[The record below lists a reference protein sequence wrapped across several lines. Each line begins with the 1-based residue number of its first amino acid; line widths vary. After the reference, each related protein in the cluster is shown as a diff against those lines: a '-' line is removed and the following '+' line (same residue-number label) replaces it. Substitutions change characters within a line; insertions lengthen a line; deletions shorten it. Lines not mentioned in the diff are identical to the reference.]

1 MAETE
6 TNQEE
11 KVLTPEEIL
20 VEMEKNTVPK
30 SEYDELEQRFNKLF
44 QQRANGLVL
53 PEEDKP
59 ESEEELRAECVN
71 VVKDFKNHE
80 NHGTIA
86 HMKSMLAADDY
97 LTSHGHRSLFAPSEQ
112 EINSDTQAFVSD
124 LHDLISDAIEVGD
137 GDNDMA
143 ATYFAK
149 HLTGFAINN
158 KH

>member
-1 MAETE
+1 MAETDN
-6 TNQEE
+6 NQEE

-59 ESEEELRAECVN
+59 KSEEELKAEFVN

-86 HMKSMLAADDY
+86 HMKSILAADDY

-112 EINSDTQAFVSD
+112 EINADTQTFVSD
-124 LHDLISDAIEVGD
+124 LHDLISDSIEVGD

-149 HLTGFAINN
+149 HLTGFAIENR
-158 KH
+158 K

>member
-1 MAETE
+1 MAETDI
-6 TNQEE
+6 NQEE

-59 ESEEELRAECVN
+59 KSEEELKAEFVD

-86 HMKSMLAADDY
+86 HMKGVLAADDY

-124 LHDLISDAIEVGD
+124 LHDLISDSIEVGD

-149 HLTGFAINN
+149 HLTGFAIENR
-158 KH
+158 K

>member
-1 MAETE
+1 MAETD

-59 ESEEELRAECVN
+59 KSEEELKAEFVN

-80 NHGTIA
+80 NH
-86 HMKSMLAADDY
+86 
-97 LTSHGHRSLFAPSEQ
+97 
-112 EINSDTQAFVSD
+112 
-124 LHDLISDAIEVGD
+124 
-137 GDNDMA
+137 
-143 ATYFAK
+143 
-149 HLTGFAINN
+149 
-158 KH
+158 

>member
-1 MAETE
+1 MAETNN
-6 TNQEE
+6 TAEE

-30 SEYDELEQRFNKLF
+30 SEYDELEQRYNKLF

-53 PEEDKP
+53 PEEEKP
-59 ESEEELRAECVN
+59 KSEEELKAEFVN
-71 VVKDFKNHE
+71 VVKDFKNHD

-86 HMKSMLAADDY
+86 HMKSLLAADDY
-97 LTSHGHRSLFAPSEQ
+97 LTSHGRRSLFAPSEQ

-149 HLTGFAINN
+149 HLTGFAIDN